1 MIGFRRIRLS
11 ALATASPAALLG
23 SPPAVR
29 LVRVRRLP
37 RRGRLYT
44 EQVNEM
50 NPRVR
55 QRILHKMQQLI
66 HERAMFGPV
75 MEPAFLNGVG
85 PRLDVHGLGL
95 VANHAYSAPYEDLR
109 LKKR

>member
-11 ALATASPAALLG
+11 ALATASR
-23 SPPAVR
+23 PPCSAVR
-29 LVRVRRLP
+29 PLS
-37 RRGRLYT
+37 GRY
-44 EQVNEM
+44 
-50 NPRVR
+50 
-55 QRILHKMQQLI
+55 
-66 HERAMFGPV
+66 AY
-75 MEPAFLNGVG
+75 GVG